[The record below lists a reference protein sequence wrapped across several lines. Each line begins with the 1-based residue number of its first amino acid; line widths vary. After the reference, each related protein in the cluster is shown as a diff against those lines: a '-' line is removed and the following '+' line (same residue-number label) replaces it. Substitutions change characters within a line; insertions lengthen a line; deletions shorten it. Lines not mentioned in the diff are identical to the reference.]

1 MIDVKRFSGVLN
13 TDDQPEN
20 ILGPQHID
28 AKNVRF
34 YGGQN
39 GLVAQNIKGNYEISN
54 DNLPSG
60 INHCVGT
67 FFDDLNQR
75 IIWFNYNDAGDNGIY
90 SVDLKTGIVSTIF
103 LCGTDS
109 TTDVLNFD
117 LDTKEGRIG
126 F

>member
-60 INHCVGT
+60 INHC
-67 FFDDLNQR
+67 LM
-75 IIWFNYNDAGDNGIY
+75 I
-90 SVDLKTGIVSTIF
+90 
-103 LCGTDS
+103 
-109 TTDVLNFD
+109 
-117 LDTKEGRIG
+117 
-126 F
+126 